1 MHVSATTERMK
12 DEELQN
18 VTQSPK
24 NAITRLIEYLEHE
37 VQSTNKRQLR
47 GRDETRNALQKF
59 TGLNKST
66 NRELQIQAASEVYDT
81 EAGAA
86 G

>member
-1 MHVSATTERMK
+1 MHVSATTERRK

-37 VQSTNKRQLR
+37 VQSTNRRQLR

-81 EAGAA
+81 KAGAA